1 MHSRTSRE
9 QWKYCNRHL
18 RVLIVALAV
27 ASTPPLFRTHRCS
40 LRKPSHV
47 VKLADSDFA
56 PTKVA
61 STLRTLTT
69 SRTSTAYR
77 TCSEASY
84 AHCLTMFA
92 MRNTPNEPTSYSK
105 REQIVIETKMT
116 TRTNLGQRGVT
127 EELAIDQEVYRSHPD
142 FERASSASKA
152 TRPAHVEI
160 HTSHPRKEPSPR
172 HAHD

>member
-27 ASTPPLFRTHRCS
+27 ASTPPLFRTHRYS

-61 STLRTLTT
+61 STFTDTDDIKDEYGVQDLL
-69 SRTSTAYR
+69 
-77 TCSEASY
+77 
-84 AHCLTMFA
+84 
-92 MRNTPNEPTSYSK
+92 
-105 REQIVIETKMT
+105 
-116 TRTNLGQRGVT
+116 RGVLRALFDDVRN
-127 EELAIDQEVYRSHPD
+127 EEYPQ
-142 FERASSASKA
+142 
-152 TRPAHVEI
+152 
-160 HTSHPRKEPSPR
+160 
-172 HAHD
+172 